1 MVYGGEGKL
10 LAGAPSTPEKTMF
23 HTPLVQPPMVLSRV
37 YHCCWE
43 YGPTVPSI
51 LLSAMHPPLAQP

>member
-1 MVYGGEGKL
+1 
-10 LAGAPSTPEKTMF
+10 MF
-23 HTPLVQPPMVLSRV
+23 HTPLVQPPIELSRV

-51 LLSAMHPPLAQP
+51 FESAM